1 MTTRNGKTISR
12 LLSYRLT
19 RLSNSLSRSAA
30 IRYRRDFDVSLG
42 EWRVIALLRHPATT
56 LNRLARRAAL
66 DKAQMSRVVAKL
78 EARGFIR
85 RDAGTRRS
93 TQLSLTAE
101 GQEVYHGLIG
111 AANERDR
118 MLGEQV
124 SPAKMRVFE
133 EVLDT
138 LDDFARQL
146 EAQEAEDRNPL
157 PSTVDYIN
165 SAAVHCPRQ

>member
-30 IRYRRDFDVSLG
+30 IRYRRDFDVSVG
-42 EWRVIALLRHPATT
+42 EWRVIALLGQDPETT

-66 DKAQMSRVVAKL
+66 DKAQMSRVVTKL
-78 EARGFIR
+78 DSRGFIR

-93 TQLSLTAE
+93 TRLSLTAE
-101 GQEVYHGLIG
+101 GQEVYLGLIG
-111 AANERDR
+111 AANERDG
-118 MLGEQV
+118 MLTDQV
-124 SPAKMRVFE
+124 SPAKMGVFE

-138 LDDFARQL
+138 LDAFARQL
-146 EAQEAEDRNPL
+146 EDQEAEDRNL
-157 PSTVDYIN
+157 RKTTVDGIN
-165 SAAVHCPRQ
+165 SEAVGFS